1 MGFREVTEFFRED
14 LLKVEQC
21 LRDNFESSLPIVT
34 DIGDYIMN
42 AGGKRIRPLLLLLSS
57 RLCGMPS
64 NERVIK
70 HCCVI
75 EYIHAAT
82 LLHDDV
88 VDETTVRRGN
98 ETVNSKWGSDASILV
113 GDYMIARALVLL
125 SDDIQADIF
134 RAFGQ
139 GSKLLVEG
147 GLLEYSNARDILVT
161 EEHILEVAHKKTAS
175 IMSLSC
181 QIGAL
186 LAEAGKSNEEAMV
199 DFGNHFGIAFQ
210 LMDDAMDYDAP
221 PEVLGKP
228 QGTDFKEG
236 HVTLPLLHLYQ
247 HSDKSLKREIE
258 DFIQN
263 ESLTHKELDYVLER
277 MRETKS
283 LEYTMDKA
291 RSHMAEAKKILFS
304 LKFPCP
310 EYLELMVA
318 IADHIID
325 RYTPSNP
332 SLTPIS

>member
-34 DIGDYIMN
+34 DIGDYILN

-57 RLCGMPS
+57 RLCGLPS
-64 NERVIK
+64 NDRVIK

-113 GDYMIARALVLL
+113 GDFMIARALILL

-161 EEHILEVAHKKTAS
+161 EDHILEVAHKKTAS
-175 IMSLSC
+175 IMALSC

-186 LAEAGKSNEEAMV
+186 LAEAGKSNEEAMI
-199 DFGNHFGIAFQ
+199 DFGNNFGIAFQ

-247 HSDKSLKREIE
+247 HSDNGLRREIE
-258 DFIQN
+258 EFIQN
-263 ESLTHKELDYVLER
+263 GNLTHKEFDYILER

-283 LEYTMDKA
+283 LEYTMNKA
-291 RSHMAEAKKILFS
+291 RAHMDEAKKILFS

-310 EYLELMVA
+310 EYLELMA
-318 IADHIID
+318 TLSDHIID
-325 RYTPSNP
+325 RYTPSNI